1 MFWILKMA
9 KYGKVLWTDADVRCP
24 FYLSD
29 DRTRRQIACEGLM
42 DDMDTISRFKTTALQ
57 QKHMGTYCVK
67 HYLRCPIYQNTYN
80 AKYRE
85 DDE

>member
-1 MFWILKMA
+1 
-9 KYGKVLWTDADVRCP
+9 
-24 FYLSD
+24 
-29 DRTRRQIACEGLM
+29 M